1 MDEDGGVASGQRM
14 DVDVEGYRETNGL
27 VNEGMHFLGLSFL
40 NERPG
45 KKKKKA
51 RDSCVNTEEFRRAFG
66 IL

>member
-1 MDEDGGVASGQRM
+1 MDEDGGVASGRRM
-14 DVDVEGYRETNGL
+14 DADVEGYRETNGL

-45 KKKKKA
+45 KKKA
-51 RDSCVNTEEFRRAFG
+51 RDSCVNTEEFWRAFG

>member
-1 MDEDGGVASGQRM
+1 MDEDGGVASGRRM

-45 KKKKKA
+45 KKKKKGQGFL
-51 RDSCVNTEEFRRAFG
+51 CEY
-66 IL
+66 

>member
-1 MDEDGGVASGQRM
+1 MDEDGGVASGRRM
-14 DVDVEGYRETNGL
+14 DADVEGYRETNGL

-45 KKKKKA
+45 KKKKA